1 MDYTT
6 GATEIDRFVWD
17 QPDVVIC
24 FAAGNDG
31 EEPVDRSDKGHI
43 GAEAAAKN
51 CITVGAS
58 RSSRDQGSNPD
69 DVADFSSRGL
79 TTNSRRKPDVVAP
92 GTSILST
99 NSGCGQKPPGPR
111 PRQ

>member
-1 MDYTT
+1 MHSNSWGTCYETEDAQGNKIPFRQMDYTT

-58 RSSRDQGSNPD
+58 
-69 DVADFSSRGL
+69 
-79 TTNSRRKPDVVAP
+79 
-92 GTSILST
+92 
-99 NSGCGQKPPGPR
+99 
-111 PRQ
+111 